1 MKKIYTFLLISLLG
15 VGAYAQTSNYNGNGN
30 TGFGGA
36 IGTSSLSIADDG
48 TNITFTLTRGTGN
61 FNDAFTI
68 YIDSK
73 AGGSSNTAAY
83 TDQGDYLRRSISGVT
98 GSGRSLLN
106 FPTSPTAFLPDYAI
120 AMTPVG
126 GGTNFGGLWDLSTP
140 SNFGFIASVNFT
152 ITPSAGGASATT
164 YAFTC
169 TKSQL
174 GITGASI
181 NFNFVGTYG
190 NPDGVGGYFRSN
202 EAYGAGLASFT
213 QGVNTATF
221 TNSLTYPI
229 IVTPLIL
236 GSFNG
241 YVKNDNITINW
252 TTLNE
257 SNLDKFLLQ
266 ESSNGAQ
273 WTTAHSE
280 VAKNNLNGATY
291 SFVDNSLFYGSN
303 YYRLI
308 SLGKTGD
315 QAISKVIKIFNGKID
330 NNLTFFPN
338 PTKENIKIN
347 FASANRGRYL
357 LDIYN
362 DAGQK
367 LYTQQ
372 FDHNG
377 TDKVIYIE
385 LPRNLKKG
393 PYRVFISNQEEFYKG
408 TFIVQ

>member
-1 MKKIYTFLLISLLG
+1 MKIFYFLLLICLSGIG
-15 VGAYAQTSNYNGNGN
+15 VYAQSSNYTGNGN
-30 TGFGGA
+30 NGFGGA
-36 IGTSSLSIADDG
+36 IGTSSLAIADDG
-48 TNITFTLTRGTGN
+48 TNITFTLTKGTMGN
-61 FNDAFTI
+61 FSDAFTI

-73 AGGSSNTAAY
+73 AGGASNTSGF
-83 TDQGDYLRRSISGVT
+83 TDQGDYLRRATSGINNNGT
-98 GSGRSLLN
+98 KSLIN
-106 FPTSPTAFLPDYAI
+106 FPTTPSAFLPDYAI
-120 AMTPVG
+120 SLTPSG
-126 GGTNFGGLWDLSTP
+126 NANFGNIYDLSSP
-140 SNFGFIASVNFT
+140 ANFGYIGSANL
-152 ITPSAGGASATT
+152 TPNNNIGATT
-164 YAFTC
+164 YTFTC
-169 TKSQL
+169 TKANL
-174 GITGASI
+174 GITGAGI

-190 NPDGVGGYFRSN
+190 NPNDGGGYFRSN
-202 EAYGAGLASFT
+202 EAYGTGLESFT
-213 QGVNTATF
+213 QGVNNATF
-221 TNSLTYPI
+221 TSFLSYPI

-236 GSFNG
+236 GSFTG
-241 YVKNDNITINW
+241 VVKNDNITINW

-273 WTTAHSE
+273 WTTIHSE
-280 VAKNNLNGATY
+280 TAKNSANGSLY
-291 SFVDNSLFYGSN
+291 SFVDNNLFYGSN
-303 YYRLI
+303 YYRLL
-308 SLGKTGD
+308 SLGKAGD

-330 NNLTFFPN
+330 NTLTFFPN

-347 FASANRGRYL
+347 FASANKGRYL

-377 TDKVIYIE
+377 VDKVIYVE
-385 LPRNLKKG
+385 LPKNLKKG